1 MNTQK
6 EMEKAIKHASKY
18 MKKEQDRLLKKPKF
32 IDSVRELGKA
42 YRDERQRRQSEPPEE
57 YCPECLSLKRKPN
70 KDCLNHEKIWN
81 GNELSQ
87 AIDELA
93 RIMVEKIAN
102 DIIEVDTTSEGR
114 SAQRHWFLQAQEAL
128 RMTCEQYKDA
138 LEEEYHVFP
147 SC

>member
-1 MNTQK
+1 MDSPE
-6 EMEKAIKHASKY
+6 EMTKAIKHAREY
-18 MKKEQDRLLKKPKF
+18 MKKEQDK
-32 IDSVRELGKA
+32 IM
-42 YRDERQRRQSEPPEE
+42 PPEE

-81 GNELSQ
+81 GSELSQ

-128 RMTCEQYKDA
+128 RMTCKQYKDA
-138 LEEEYHVFP
+138 LEEEYHG
-147 SC
+147 